1 MKRILQGILIGTAAY
16 GVIFLLLF
24 FSEEVTLGVKNG
36 VSVCLSLMIPSTFLF
51 LILTDILSKSRAG
64 VLLARPFFFLSRLFR
79 IRRCDVDI
87 VVLSLIGGYPV
98 GARILADRVR
108 SGRIDRKSASRMLA
122 FCVNSS
128 PAFLYTGVGV
138 SLFHSTAA
146 GCIFLASSLL
156 ACLITGFFSRIGAFY
171 PTAGES
177 KPQVCQKLHP
187 SVLLFSTVQKGV
199 QSMAVICGFVVLF
212 SACMPL
218 FSSFLSRFLPQE
230 AAACLCG
237 LLEVCTGCASLFSSG
252 YQNPMAAAMLFSSF
266 GGVCVFLQIG
276 AMLHGSGV
284 SMRPMLF
291 WRVFYTAVATALT
304 TFLSRFLPPDAF
316 SAFSA
321 FSDTQPMPASVSPA
335 AVCAL
340 LCCIILL
347 LFFSVRPATIKV
359 KESIAVNRRKREAGL
374 K

>member
-1 MKRILQGILIGTAAY
+1 MKRMIRGILIGTTAY

-24 FSEEVTLGVKNG
+24 FSKEIISGIQNG

-64 VLLARPFFFLSRLFR
+64 ALLARPCFFLSRLFR

-87 VVLSLIGGYPV
+87 VMLSLIGGYPV
-98 GARILADRVR
+98 GARILADRVK
-108 SGRIDRKSASRMLA
+108 SGQIDKKSASRMLA

-128 PAFLYTGVGV
+128 PAFLYTGIGI
-138 SLFHSTAA
+138 SLFHSTMA
-146 GCIFLASSLL
+146 GSIFLLSSLL
-156 ACLITGFFSRIGAFY
+156 ACLITGAVSRIGAFY
-171 PTAGES
+171 PAAGKTAS
-177 KPQVCQKLHP
+177 QSMQKINP
-187 SVLLFSTVQKGV
+187 ATLLFSAVQKGV
-199 QSMAVICGFVVLF
+199 QSMALICGFVVLF

-218 FSSFLSRFLPQE
+218 FSAFLSRFLPQE
-230 AAACLCG
+230 MAACICG

-284 SMRPMLF
+284 SMRPMLL
-291 WRVFYTAVATALT
+291 WRIFYSAVATGLT
-304 TFLSRFLPPDAF
+304 AFLSRFLPPDTL

-321 FSDTQPMPASVSPA
+321 FSDIQPIRSSVSPA

-340 LCCIILL
+340 LCCMILL
-347 LFFSVRPATIKV
+347 LFFSVHPATIRM
-359 KESIAVNRRKREAGL
+359 KEKPALNKRRQGVGSK
-374 K
+374 